1 MWKTIFKW
9 TICVLLLAYVA
20 VAYALGRHENAM
32 RKCTGID
39 LRIEGNTLP
48 DSVMRQGV
56 SSQLAGYKKP
66 LKGERIER
74 IDLQKLEEYLSRF
87 SNFEWVQCSFDPDSR
102 LRITI
107 SPIKPEVRVFDSKGG
122 SYYINRNGKR
132 IEANAEFFVDVPA
145 LIVAKDAEKYF
156 PTALSVIRYVTS
168 DSELNSLISSFKID
182 GPNDMILVPRLQ
194 GHVINF
200 GDSTRQAEKKAAIMT
215 AYHKILDAKGWNTYD
230 TLSVKFR
237 NQIVATRRDKS
248 IAGHGVAEDEGE
260 DLEEATLPDLTEIDT
275 QNDTDENG

>member
-182 GPNDMILVPRLQ
+182 GPNDMILVPRIQ